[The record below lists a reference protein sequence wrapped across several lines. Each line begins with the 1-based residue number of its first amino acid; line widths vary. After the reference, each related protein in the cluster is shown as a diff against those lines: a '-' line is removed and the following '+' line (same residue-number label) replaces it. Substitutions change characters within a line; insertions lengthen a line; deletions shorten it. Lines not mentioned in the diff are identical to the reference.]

1 MAPGSAEEQKNRAL
15 KETPGQR
22 DQGKRGDP
30 HTGNGAVEARQQGE
44 VDAPKIQDGQDEV
57 FRDKAVLFHHPFTR
71 VSRLAPARPSEAEP
85 RREEAGIGGSAAR
98 SMFLQGP
105 ALSPARSSCATTIRG
120 VQAAARHSRA

>member
-57 FRDKAVLFHHPFTR
+57 FRDKAVLFHHAVYPREQACSGTAQRSGAQKRGGGYRRKCRPIDVPPGTR
-71 VSRLAPARPSEAEP
+71 AFASTQQL
-85 RREEAGIGGSAAR
+85 
-98 SMFLQGP
+98 
-105 ALSPARSSCATTIRG
+105 CDDD
-120 VQAAARHSRA
+120 